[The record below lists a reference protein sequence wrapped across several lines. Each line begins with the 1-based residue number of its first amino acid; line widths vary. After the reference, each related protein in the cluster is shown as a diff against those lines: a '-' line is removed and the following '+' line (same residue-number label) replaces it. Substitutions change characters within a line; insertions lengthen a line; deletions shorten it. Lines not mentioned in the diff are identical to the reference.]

1 MQSFFHAIC
10 RHYVPPP
17 PNLEGG
23 GEYIVFVAD
32 PVGVGVSIRFHLRA
46 LASDQLMDFDQTC
59 IDTLLGEG
67 EELIRFWWP

>member
-1 MQSFFHAIC
+1 MQALC
-10 RHYVPPP
+10 PPP

-23 GEYIVFVAD
+23 WCIVFVAD
-32 PVGVGVSIRFHLRA
+32 PVGVGVGIHFHFGA